1 MKNAPNIIISC
12 TFNMKSRLWRYI
24 WYLVIIHYMFDQTIQ
39 LPEQLC
45 HIFTSIPICWWIFP
59 NISRYLETRSRFSI
73 LLTTFVI
80 ALETLGMCL
89 WSPFVLARPTPE
101 KINWSNYD
109 VVVKVFLSSNSH
121 IINFSK
127 KFFFWKSYFWTS
139 NVLSQEMNWITVSIN
154 TYLFSM
160 VLTVMNSRHVLNMKW
175 IATTRSTFRS
185 IV

>member
-1 MKNAPNIIISC
+1 M
-12 TFNMKSRLWRYI
+12 Y
-24 WYLVIIHYMFDQTIQ
+24 
-39 LPEQLC
+39 

-101 KINWSNYD
+101 KRWSNYD
-109 VVVKVFLSSNSH
+109 IVLKVFMSFNSH
-121 IINFSK
+121 IINFAKSFK
-127 KFFFWKSYFWTS
+127 KK
-139 NVLSQEMNWITVSIN
+139 
-154 TYLFSM
+154 LFLDIKCAELQDPRYELNYRVYQYVTFLSM
-160 VLTVMNSRHVLNMKW
+160 VLTVINSRHVLYIKW
-175 IATTRSTFRS
+175 RATTRSKYSS

>member
-1 MKNAPNIIISC
+1 M
-12 TFNMKSRLWRYI
+12 
-24 WYLVIIHYMFDQTIQ
+24 
-39 LPEQLC
+39 
-45 HIFTSIPICWWIFP
+45 PICWWIFP

-127 KFFFWKSYFWTS
+127 KFFWKKLLLDVKCAESRDELNYR
-139 NVLSQEMNWITVSIN
+139 VDQYVP
-154 TYLFSM
+154 FSM
-160 VLTVMNSRHVLNMKW
+160 VLNVMNSRHVLNMKW
-175 IATTRSTFRS
+175 IGTLHAVHGFS
-185 IV
+185 IECSNI

>member
-1 MKNAPNIIISC
+1 MITGNN
-12 TFNMKSRLWRYI
+12 
-24 WYLVIIHYMFDQTIQ
+24 QTIQ
-39 LPEQLC
+39 LSEQLC

-101 KINWSNYD
+101 KRWSNYD
-109 VVVKVFLSSNSH
+109 IVLKVFMSFNSH

-127 KFFFWKSYFWTS
+127 SFEKK
-139 NVLSQEMNWITVSIN
+139 
-154 TYLFSM
+154 LFLDIKCAELQDPRYELNYRVYQYVTFLSM
-160 VLTVMNSRHVLNMKW
+160 VLTVINSRHVLYIKW
-175 IATTRSTFRS
+175 RATTRSKYSS

>member
-1 MKNAPNIIISC
+1 MISD
-12 TFNMKSRLWRYI
+12 NK
-24 WYLVIIHYMFDQTIQ
+24 TIQ
-39 LPEQLC
+39 LSEQLC

-127 KFFFWKSYFWTS
+127 KFFLKKLLLDVKCAESRDELNYRVDQYLPFFDGTNCNEFSTRAEY
-139 NVLSQEMNWITVSIN
+139 EMDCYHS
-154 TYLFSM
+154 
-160 VLTVMNSRHVLNMKW
+160 
-175 IATTRSTFRS
+175 
-185 IV
+185 

>member
-1 MKNAPNIIISC
+1 M
-12 TFNMKSRLWRYI
+12 Y
-24 WYLVIIHYMFDQTIQ
+24 
-39 LPEQLC
+39 

-101 KINWSNYD
+101 KRWSNYD
-109 VVVKVFLSSNSH
+109 IVLKVFMSFNSH

-127 KFFFWKSYFWTS
+127 SFKKK
-139 NVLSQEMNWITVSIN
+139 
-154 TYLFSM
+154 LFLDIKCAELQDPRYELNYRVYQYVTFLSM
-160 VLTVMNSRHVLNMKW
+160 VLTVINSRHVLYIKW
-175 IATTRSTFRS
+175 RATTRSKYSS

>member
-24 WYLVIIHYMFDQTIQ
+24 WYLVRIHSSYMFDQTIQ
-39 LPEQLC
+39 LSEQLC

-127 KFFFWKSYFWTS
+127 KFFLEKVTS
-139 NVLSQEMNWITVSIN
+139 GRQMCWVKRWIE
-154 TYLFSM
+154 LPC
-160 VLTVMNSRHVLNMKW
+160 
-175 IATTRSTFRS
+175 RS
-185 IV
+185 IRTFFDGTNGNEFSTRAEYEMDCYHS